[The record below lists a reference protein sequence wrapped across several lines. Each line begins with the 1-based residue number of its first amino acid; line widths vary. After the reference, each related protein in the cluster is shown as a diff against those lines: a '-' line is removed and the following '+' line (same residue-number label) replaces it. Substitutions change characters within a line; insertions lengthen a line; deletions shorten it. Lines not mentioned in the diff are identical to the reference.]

1 LSNLNGTSLVAP
13 AKSST
18 ADKFMKELVHEGFRI
33 KISMHCGTQ
42 DSVKTIVKRG
52 VGVGILFKDF
62 VMPECRK
69 KVFKLINIQGLNLS
83 LQSHIVYQGPT
94 PLTGCARISNPPPRE
109 KPKTTRRSQS
119 GRFNCRLTFRTDAES

>member
-83 LQSHIVYQGPT
+83 LQSHIVYRKDR
-94 PLTGCARISNPPPRE
+94 PLSQAAHEFLTLLRAKSQ
-109 KPKTTRRSQS
+109 KRRDALSQAAS
-119 GRFNCRLTFRTDAES
+119 IAV